1 MICNDCLHQI
11 RPWYRAQNEKGRE
24 SKEDAELDE
33 KEREGGWEAG
43 LITLSIARDS
53 SSFAVA
59 VLCCAG

>member
-1 MICNDCLHQI
+1 MMVYIKFAHG
-11 RPWYRAQNEKGRE
+11 RAQNEKGRE

-33 KEREGGWEAG
+33 KERGGGG

-59 VLCCAG
+59 VLCCGWQKTVL